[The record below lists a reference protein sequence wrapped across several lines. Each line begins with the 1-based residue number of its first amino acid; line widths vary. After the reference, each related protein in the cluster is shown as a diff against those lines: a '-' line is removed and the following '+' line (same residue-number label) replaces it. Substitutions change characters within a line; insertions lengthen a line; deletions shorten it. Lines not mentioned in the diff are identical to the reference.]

1 MLLIQKNMK
10 LKEYPISFYNTLKL
24 LSIPIS
30 RLNDKTNTIPVIVSL
45 TTIESRLKKVHIT
58 LRSVMNQ
65 SKKPEKIIL
74 WINDNDKNKIPKSL
88 NILAGDLL
96 EIKFTNHKSSHKKLL
111 PTLELYPEK
120 VIVTCDDDLIYENTW
135 LEKLY
140 KTNVKYPKDI
150 VCNKAR
156 QIAIDENGK
165 TLDYKFW
172 KYTKENNPVK
182 NLAIGEGGILYPPGA
197 LNSMITDYDL
207 ALKLAPKN
215 DDLWF
220 KAMALLNNTTVRL
233 SENPSSVFIPIPG
246 TQKISLKK
254 INVVKNFNVDQW
266 NDLTEYFK
274 LDLNKN

>member
-1 MLLIQKNMK
+1 MK

-24 LSIPIS
+24 SAIPVS
-30 RLNDKTNTIPVIVSL
+30 KLNDKTNSVPVIVSL
-45 TTIESRLKKVHIT
+45 TTIESRLNKVHIT

-65 SKKPEKIIL
+65 LVKPEKIVL
-74 WINDNDKNKIPKSL
+74 WINENDKNKIPKSL
-88 NILAGDLL
+88 EILTGDLL
-96 EIKFTNHKSSHKKLL
+96 EIKYTTHRSSHKKLL
-111 PTLELYPEK
+111 PTLELFPDK

-140 KTNVKYPKDI
+140 QTHLKYPKDI
-150 VCNKAR
+150 ICNKAR
-156 QIAIDENGK
+156 QIAVDENNK
-165 TLDYKFW
+165 ALDYKYW
-172 KYTKENNPVK
+172 GYTDKNNFIK
-182 NLAIGEGGILYPPGA
+182 NLAIGEGGILYPPHS
-197 LNSMITDYDL
+197 LHPQITDYEL

-220 KAMALLNNTTVRL
+220 KAMALINNTIVRL
-233 SENPSSVFIPIPG
+233 AENPAKKFIPIPG

-254 INVVKNFNVDQW
+254 INVVQNFNVDQW

>member
-1 MLLIQKNMK
+1 MK
-10 LKEYPISFYNTLKL
+10 LKEYPQSFFNTLKL
-24 LSIPIS
+24 LSIPLS
-30 RLNDKTNTIPVIVSL
+30 KLNDKSNTVPVIVSL
-45 TTIESRLKKVHIT
+45 TTIESRLNKVHIT

-65 SKKPEKIIL
+65 SVKPEKIVL
-74 WINDNDKNKIPKSL
+74 WITEADRNKIPETLKKL
-88 NILAGDLL
+88 TGDLL
-96 EIKFTNHKSSHKKLL
+96 EIRFTKHTSSHKKLL
-111 PTLELYPEK
+111 PSLELFPDK
-120 VIVTCDDDLIYENTW
+120 VIVTCDDDLIYENQW

-140 KTNVKYPKDI
+140 ATHVKYPKDI

-156 QIAIDENGK
+156 QIAIDENNK

-172 KYTKENNPVK
+172 KYTSENNPVK

-197 LNSMITDYDL
+197 LNSQITDYEL

-233 SENPSSVFIPIPG
+233 SENPSKVFIPIPG

-266 NDLTEYFK
+266 NDLTEYFNLK
-274 LDLNKN
+274 LR

>member
-1 MLLIQKNMK
+1 MK
-10 LKEYPISFYNTLKL
+10 LKEYPLSFFNTLKL
-24 LSIPIS
+24 LSIPVS
-30 RLNDKTNTIPVIVSL
+30 KLNNRANIVPVIVSL
-45 TTIESRLKKVHIT
+45 TTIESRLNKVHIT

-65 SKKPEKIIL
+65 TVKPEKIVL
-74 WINDNDKNKIPKSL
+74 WITEADRNKIPKSL
-88 NILAGDLL
+88 EILTGDLL
-96 EIKFTNHKSSHKKLL
+96 EIKFTKHTSSHKKLL
-111 PTLELYPEK
+111 PSLELFPNK
-120 VIVTCDDDLIYENTW
+120 VIITCDDDLIYESQW

-140 KTNVKYPKDI
+140 ETHLKYPKDI
-150 VCNKAR
+150 ICNKAR
-156 QIAIDENGK
+156 QIAIDENNT

-172 KYTKENNPVK
+172 RYTNENNPKK

-197 LNSMITDYDL
+197 LNSQITDYEM

-233 SENPSSVFIPIPG
+233 SENPSKIFIPIPG

-266 NDLTEYFK
+266 NDLTEYFNLK
-274 LDLNKN
+274 LN

>member
-1 MLLIQKNMK
+1 MK
-10 LKEYPISFYNTLKL
+10 LKEYPQSFFNTLKL
-24 LSIPIS
+24 LAIPLNK
-30 RLNDKTNTIPVIVSL
+30 LNDKSNTVPVIVSL

-65 SKKPEKIIL
+65 SVKPEKIVL
-74 WINDNDKNKIPKSL
+74 WITEADRNKIPETLQKL
-88 NILAGDLL
+88 TGGLL
-96 EIKFTNHKSSHKKLL
+96 EIKFTNRTSSHKKLL
-111 PTLELYPEK
+111 PSLELFPEK
-120 VIVTCDDDLIYENTW
+120 VIVTCDDDLIYENKW

-140 KTNVKYPKDI
+140 ATHVKYPKDI
-150 VCNKAR
+150 ICNKAR
-156 QIAIDENGK
+156 QIAVDENNK

-197 LNSMITDYDL
+197 LNSQIRDYDL

-233 SENPSSVFIPIPG
+233 SENPSKVFIPIPG

-274 LDLNKN
+274 LKLG

>member
-1 MLLIQKNMK
+1 MK
-10 LKEYPISFYNTLKL
+10 LKEYPLSFFNTLKL
-24 LSIPIS
+24 LSIPVS
-30 RLNDKTNTIPVIVSL
+30 KLNNRANIVPVIVSL
-45 TTIESRLKKVHIT
+45 TTIESRLNKVHIT

-65 SKKPEKIIL
+65 TVKPEKIVL
-74 WINDNDKNKIPKSL
+74 WITEADRNKIPKTL
-88 NILAGDLL
+88 EILTGDLL
-96 EIKFTNHKSSHKKLL
+96 EIKFTKHTSSHKKLL
-111 PTLELYPEK
+111 PSLELFPDT
-120 VIVTCDDDLIYENTW
+120 VIITCDDDLIYENQW

-140 KTNVKYPKDI
+140 ATHLKYPKDI
-150 VCNKAR
+150 ICNKAR
-156 QIAIDENGK
+156 QIAIDENNT

-172 KYTKENNPVK
+172 KYTNENNPKK

-197 LNSMITDYDL
+197 LNSQITDYEM

-233 SENPSSVFIPIPG
+233 SENPSKIFIPIPG

-266 NDLTEYFK
+266 NDLTEYFNLK
-274 LDLNKN
+274 LN

>member
-1 MLLIQKNMK
+1 MK
-10 LKEYPISFYNTLKL
+10 LKEYPQSFFNTLRL
-24 LSIPIS
+24 LSIPVS
-30 RLNDKTNTIPVIVSL
+30 KLNDKTNTVPVIVSL
-45 TTIESRLKKVHIT
+45 TTIESRLNKVHIT

-65 SKKPEKIIL
+65 TVKPEKIVL
-74 WINDNDKNKIPKSL
+74 WITEADRNKIPETLQKL
-88 NILAGDLL
+88 TGDLL
-96 EIKFTNHKSSHKKLL
+96 EIRYTPRTSSHKKLL
-111 PTLELYPEK
+111 PSLELFPDK
-120 VIVTCDDDLIYENTW
+120 VIVTCDDDLIYESQW

-140 KTNVKYPKDI
+140 ATHVKYPKDI
-150 VCNKAR
+150 ICNKAR

-172 KYTKENNPVK
+172 KYTKQNNPKK

-197 LNSMITDYDL
+197 LNSQITDYDL

-233 SENPSSVFIPIPG
+233 SENPSTVFIPIPG

-266 NDLTEYFK
+266 NDLTEFFNLK
-274 LDLNKN
+274 LN